1 MGFLWFIAS
10 IIICVLFYALMK
22 KIIFDISVSMI
33 ILTLLIVCMTIRSLL
48 DKSINIS
55 YPLLDNGGVSFSHLI
70 PL

>member
-1 MGFLWFIAS
+1 MVCSIHSYMRFILR
-10 IIICVLFYALMK
+10 INE

-33 ILTLLIVCMTIRSLL
+33 ILTLLIVFIAIRSLL

>member
-1 MGFLWFIAS
+1 MVYSINSYMCFILR
-10 IIICVLFYALMK
+10 INE

-33 ILTLLIVCMTIRSLL
+33 ILTLLIVFIAIRSLL

>member
-1 MGFLWFIAS
+1 MVYSIRSYMCFILR
-10 IIICVLFYALMK
+10 INE
-22 KIIFDISVSMI
+22 KIIFDISASMI
-33 ILTLLIVCMTIRSLL
+33 ILTLLIVFIAIRSLL

>member
-1 MGFLWFIAS
+1 VVYNIHSYMRF
-10 IIICVLFYALMK
+10 VLRFNE

>member
-1 MGFLWFIAS
+1 MVYSIRSYMCFILR
-10 IIICVLFYALMK
+10 INE

>member
-1 MGFLWFIAS
+1 MFFN
-10 IIICVLFYALMK
+10 F
-22 KIIFDISVSMI
+22 KIIFDISASMI
-33 ILTLLIVCMTIRSLL
+33 ILTLLIVFIAIRSLL